1 MIYNQQIN
9 LDTNLL
15 IPITIFVFV
24 SLMIGGCAGESTDEN
39 GNLNLDPMN
48 FQTEISGKSTDL
60 FKLEND
66 NGIEIYITNYG
77 GRIVSWLVPD
87 RDGTSADIVLGYDS
101 IEGYLNSNE
110 VFFGALIGRYGNR
123 IAEGNFE
130 LDGVDYNLAINNPP
144 NHLHGGPNGFHNV
157 VWDANQIS
165 DQQLRLQYLSED
177 GEEGYPG
184 NLQIQVDYQLNAD
197 NELMIDY
204 TATTDQKTV
213 INLTNHAFFNLA
225 GAGSGTINNHE
236 LMIEADH
243 YTPVD
248 STLIP
253 TGEIAPVSDTPF
265 DFRSAKMIGRD
276 LDQDHEQL
284 TFGAGYD
291 HNFVLNK
298 QNQGSPEMA
307 ARVYE
312 PESGRVMEVLT
323 TEPGLQFY
331 GGNFLNGSDVGKE
344 RVPYELR
351 SAFCL
356 ETQHYPDSP
365 NQPDF
370 PSTILEA
377 GETYHTVTVYR
388 VGTK

>member
-1 MIYNQQIN
+1 MNNKI
-9 LDTNLL
+9 
-15 IPITIFVFV
+15 ITIIIIVAV
-24 SLMIGGCAGESTDEN
+24 SLMVAGCASESTEN
-39 GNLNLDPMN
+39 GNLKLDPMN
-48 FQTEISGKSTDL
+48 FQTEIDGKTTDL

-87 RDGTSADIVLGYDS
+87 RDGIRADIVLGYDS

-110 VFFGALIGRYGNR
+110 VYFGALIGRFGNR
-123 IAEGNFE
+123 IADGKFE
-130 LDGVDYNLAINNPP
+130 LDGVEYTLAINNPP

-157 VWDANQIS
+157 IWDAQQIS
-165 DQQLRLQYLSED
+165 DQQLRLNYISAD

-184 NLQIQVDYQLNAD
+184 NLQIQVDYSLNND

-204 TATTDQKTV
+204 TAATDQKTV
-213 INLTNHAFFNLA
+213 LNLTNHAFFNLA
-225 GAGSGTINNHE
+225 GAGSGTVNHHE
-236 LMIEADH
+236 LMVIADH

-248 STLIP
+248 PTLIP
-253 TGEIAPVSDTPF
+253 TGEIVPVSGTPF
-265 DFRSAKMIGRD
+265 DFRSAKTIGRD

-284 TFGAGYD
+284 TFGVGYD
-291 HNFVLNK
+291 HNFVLNRE
-298 QNQGSPEMA
+298 NLGSLELA

-312 PESGRVMEVLT
+312 PKSGRVMEVLT

-344 RVPYELR
+344 GVPYEFR

-356 ETQHYPDSP
+356 ETQHFPDSP
-365 NQPDF
+365 NQPGF
-370 PSTILEA
+370 PSTALEA

-388 VGTK
+388 FSTR

>member
-1 MIYNQQIN
+1 MNN
-9 LDTNLL
+9 R
-15 IPITIFVFV
+15 IPVISLVSAI
-24 SLMIGGCAGESTDEN
+24 SLMIAGCASERADEN
-39 GNLNLDPMN
+39 DNVKLDPMN
-48 FQTEISGKSTDL
+48 FQTEINGKSTDL

-66 NGIEIYITNYG
+66 NGMVVYITNYG
-77 GRIVSWLVPD
+77 GRIVRWLVPD
-87 RDGTSADIVLGYDS
+87 RDGESDDIVLGYDT
-101 IEGYLNSNE
+101 IEGYQNSNE
-110 VFFGALIGRYGNR
+110 VYFGALIGRYGNR
-123 IAEGNFE
+123 IADGKFE
-130 LDGVDYNLAINNPP
+130 LDGVEYTLARNNPP

-157 VWDANQIS
+157 VWDAQLIS
-165 DQQLRLQYLSED
+165 DQQLRLQYFSSD

-184 NLQIQVDYQLNAD
+184 NLQIQVDYSLND
-197 NELMIDY
+197 ENELMIDY

-225 GAGSGTINNHE
+225 GAASGTVNNHE
-236 LMIEADH
+236 LMVNADE

-253 TGEIAPVSDTPF
+253 TGEIATVSDTPF
-265 DFRSAKMIGRD
+265 DFRSAKTIGRD

-284 TFGAGYD
+284 IFGTGYD

-298 QNQGSPEMA
+298 ESPGSLELA

-312 PESGRVMEVLT
+312 PESGRVMEILT

-331 GGNFLNGSDVGKE
+331 GGNFLNGADVGKE
-344 RVPYELR
+344 GVPYEFR

-370 PSTILEA
+370 PSNVLEP

-388 VGTK
+388 FITR

>member
-1 MIYNQQIN
+1 MNNRIIS
-9 LDTNLL
+9 
-15 IPITIFVFV
+15 IIIIVAV
-24 SLMIGGCAGESTDEN
+24 SLMIAGCASESAEN
-39 GNLNLDPMN
+39 GNLKLDPMN
-48 FQTEISGKSTDL
+48 FQTEINGKTTDL

-87 RDGTSADIVLGYDS
+87 RDGNSADIVLGYDS

-110 VFFGALIGRYGNR
+110 VYFGALIGRFGNR
-123 IAEGNFE
+123 IADGKFE
-130 LDGVDYNLAINNPP
+130 LDGVAYTMAINNPP

-157 VWDANQIS
+157 VWDAQQIS
-165 DQQLRLQYLSED
+165 DQQLRLNYISAD

-184 NLQIQVDYQLNAD
+184 ILQIQVDYSLNND

-204 TATTDQKTV
+204 TAATDQKTV
-213 INLTNHAFFNLA
+213 INLTSHAFFNLA
-225 GAGSGTINNHE
+225 GAGSGTVNNHE
-236 LMIEADH
+236 LMVSADQ

-253 TGEIAPVSDTPF
+253 TGEIVSVSGTPF
-265 DFRSAKMIGRD
+265 DFRSAKTIGHD
-276 LDQDHEQL
+276 LDQYHEQL
-284 TFGAGYD
+284 HYGMGYD

-298 QNQGSPEMA
+298 ENRGSLELA

-344 RVPYELR
+344 GVPYEFR

-370 PSTILEA
+370 PSTVLEA

-388 VGTK
+388 FSTR